1 MITCIFKNNLHMQRI
16 NKKLILL
23 FSLFIISSS
32 VVRAQIEDYYS
43 EAPGFSLGTTIGLS
57 DLWGD
62 IGTASSMDHYMNS
75 NYKKN
80 VTFMGGLLF
89 RYTFVPAF
97 SLRFGVNYGKLYA
110 SDNFNEDLA
119 KKAKSMEEDAAQRY
133 YRNLNVRTNIW
144 EGNIMFEFAPF
155 RMNTESNRSRRRMQP
170 YITGGIGIFHYKPQG
185 LYINRATRREQW
197 VDLID
202 LHTEGVG
209 LSTTGATSA
218 ALPSLWQVAI
228 PMGFGMRWDL
238 NHKVSLGVEYI
249 YRTTMTDLLDD
260 VSDKYVNPQ
269 VFTASLSPE
278 KAAIA
283 TDIYDKTWV
292 LIPNYQRN
300 VGDKRGNSADK
311 DAYST
316 LSITFIY
323 RLSSRWNQWW

>member
-1 MITCIFKNNLHMQRI
+1 MITCSFKNNLLMQRI
-16 NKKLILL
+16 NKKLIVL

-32 VVRAQIEDYYS
+32 VVHAQIEDYYS

-62 IGTASSMDHYMNS
+62 IGTASPLDHYMNA
-75 NYKKN
+75 NYRKN
-80 VTFMGGLLF
+80 PKFMGGLLF

-97 SLRFGVNYGKLYA
+97 SLRFGVNYGTLYA
-110 SDNFNEDLA
+110 SDNFNEDAA
-119 KKAKSMEEDAAQRY
+119 KKATSLEEDAAQRY

-155 RMNTESNRSRRRMQP
+155 RMNTESNRSRKRMQP
-170 YITGGIGIFHYKPQG
+170 YVTGGIAVFHYNPQG

-209 LSTTGATSA
+209 LSASGATNTP
-218 ALPSLWQVAI
+218 LPNLWQMAI
-228 PMGFGMRWDL
+228 PMGLGVRWDL

-249 YRTTMTDLLDD
+249 YRKTMTDLLDD

-269 VFTASLSPE
+269 VFAASLSPE

-283 TDIYDKTWV
+283 ADIYDKSWV
-292 LIPNYQRN
+292 LIPNYQHN
-300 VGDKRGNSADK
+300 AGDLRGNSANK
-311 DAYST
+311 DGYST
-316 LSITFIY
+316 FSITFIY
-323 RLSSRWNQWW
+323 RLSSKWDQWW

>member
-1 MITCIFKNNLHMQRI
+1 MITCSFKNNLLMQRI
-16 NKKLILL
+16 NKKLIVL

-32 VVRAQIEDYYS
+32 VVHAQIEDYYS

-62 IGTASSMDHYMNS
+62 IGTASPLDHYMNA
-75 NYKKN
+75 NYRKN
-80 VTFMGGLLF
+80 PKFMGGLLF

-110 SDNFNEDLA
+110 SDNFNEDAA
-119 KKAKSMEEDAAQRY
+119 KKATSLEEDAAQRY

-155 RMNTESNRSRRRMQP
+155 RMNTETNRSRRRMQP
-170 YITGGIGIFHYKPQG
+170 YVTGGIAVFHYNPQG
-185 LYINRATRREQW
+185 LYVNRATRREQW

-209 LSTTGATSA
+209 LSTSGVTNTP
-218 ALPSLWQVAI
+218 LPNLWQMAI
-228 PMGFGMRWDL
+228 PMGLGVRWDL

-249 YRTTMTDLLDD
+249 YRKTMTDLLDD

-269 VFTASLSPE
+269 VFAASLSPE

-283 TDIYDKTWV
+283 ADIYDKSWV
-292 LIPNYQRN
+292 LIPNYQHN
-300 VGDKRGNSADK
+300 AGDLRGNSANK
-311 DAYST
+311 DGYST
-316 LSITFIY
+316 FSITFIY
-323 RLSSRWNQWW
+323 RLNSKWDQWW